1 MTIGQLFGIFGA
13 SIVLVF
19 FAKFFVG
26 GEIFVWMFL
35 FFFGSLYI
43 LHSAHVNSLISAASG
58 ATGKVYKA
66 GKVFLMS
73 VLVAIILV
81 GFIQNLTGLAIG
93 GTGEDKLT
101 TLLYVALLGIFA
113 MWQAGWTKG
122 ESGKVWVRRLFV
134 LTLIYALFSAIFP
147 STQKAIGR
155 FLADSNWLA
164 ESYGERKFVKE
175 MKAAGKE
182 LKEDLLG
189 EKDKTGG
196 SPKTVTGPRLL
207 PDGTVVPGERIHLS
221 PGEEKMFSFQKS
233 GVRFLGKGARVRIIS
248 ASDAP
253 TLVDM
258 ATGHKTTSTIIDVD
272 EMTRQSPPW
281 ITCSDKCAL
290 RFIPETA
297 VTLEARLL
305 D

>member
-155 FLADSNWLA
+155 FLRGWK
-164 ESYGERKFVKE
+164 YGAKQSIDERQNK
-175 MKAAGKE
+175 
-182 LKEDLLG
+182 
-189 EKDKTGG
+189 
-196 SPKTVTGPRLL
+196 
-207 PDGTVVPGERIHLS
+207 
-221 PGEEKMFSFQKS
+221 KS
-233 GVRFLGKGARVRIIS
+233 SHPYL
-248 ASDAP
+248 
-253 TLVDM
+253 
-258 ATGHKTTSTIIDVD
+258 
-272 EMTRQSPPW
+272 
-281 ITCSDKCAL
+281 
-290 RFIPETA
+290 
-297 VTLEARLL
+297 ARLAFRPTRL
-305 D
+305 PHRENAKKRHVKQ

>member
-1 MTIGQLFGIFGA
+1 MTLGQLFGIFGA

-26 GEIFVWMFL
+26 GEAFVWMFL

-43 LHSAHVNSLISAASG
+43 LHSAHVNSIISAASG
-58 ATGKVYKA
+58 ATEKVYKT

-81 GFIQNLTGLAIG
+81 GFIQNLTGLTIG

-122 ESGKVWVRRLFV
+122 ESGKIWVRRLFV
-134 LTLIYALFSAIFP
+134 LTLIYALLSAIFP

-155 FLADSNWLA
+155 FLTDGNWIA
-164 ESYGERKFVKE
+164 ESFGERKFVKE
-175 MKAAGKE
+175 IKAAGKE
-182 LKEDLLG
+182 LKEDLVG
-189 EKDKTGG
+189 KDKPGD
-196 SPKTVTGPRLL
+196 PHKVAAGPRLL
-207 PDGTVVPGERIHLS
+207 PDGTVAPGERIQLS

-233 GVRFLGKGARVRIIS
+233 GVRFLGKGGRVRVIS

-253 TLVDM
+253 TLVDKKS
-258 ATGHKTTSTIIDVD
+258 GKRTTFTIIDVD
-272 EMTRQSPPW
+272 KDSGVSPPW
-281 ITCSDKCAL
+281 IDCSDKCAL

-297 VTLEARLL
+297 VTLEARL
-305 D
+305 